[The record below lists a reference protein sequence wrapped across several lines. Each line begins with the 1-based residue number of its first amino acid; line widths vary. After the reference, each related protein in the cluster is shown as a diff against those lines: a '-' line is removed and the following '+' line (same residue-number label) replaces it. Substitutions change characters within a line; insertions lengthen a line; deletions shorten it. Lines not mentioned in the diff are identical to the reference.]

1 MVFKMIN
8 DNEITEQSD
17 KFEYSYHVTLN
28 LNARLHPMHRYDLE
42 VALEE
47 ILSERKLGCVDGGGT
62 MQLPSGEI
70 EFCDI
75 ELMLQDNTE
84 ESLTSLESIIEKL
97 GVAKGSKLLLWNE
110 ADEDV
115 WCERPVGNLEGM
127 ALYLNGTDLPAEVY
141 QTSDINYVIEQ
152 TKSLIKGIGAM
163 YSWWEGPQNTALY
176 FYGESYDK
184 MFAAIKNFTE
194 EYPLC
199 QKCVIKQ
206 IA

>member
-1 MVFKMIN
+1 MIKNNERTDQN
-8 DNEITEQSD
+8 DSS
-17 KFEYSYHVTLN
+17 EYSCHVTLN
-28 LNARLHPMHRYDLE
+28 LNARFQPMHRHDLE
-42 VALEE
+42 DALEE
-47 ILSERKLGCVDGGGT
+47 ILSKHKLGYVDGGGT
-62 MQLPSGEI
+62 MQSASGEI
-70 EFCDI
+70 ESCDI
-75 ELMLQDNTE
+75 ELMLKDNTE
-84 ESLTSLESIIEKL
+84 EGLTSLESIIEKL

-152 TKSLIKGIGAM
+152 TESLIKGIGAM

-176 FYGESYDK
+176 FYGESYEK
-184 MFAAIKNFTE
+184 MLAAIKNFTE

-199 QKCVIKQ
+199 QKCVITQ

>member
-1 MVFKMIN
+1 MIKN
-8 DNEITEQSD
+8 NETAEAYDNS
-17 KFEYSYHVTLN
+17 KYSYHVTLN

-47 ILSERKLGCVDGGGT
+47 ILSKHKLGCVDGGGT

-75 ELMLQDNTE
+75 ELMLKDDTE
-84 ESLTSLESIIEKL
+84 ESLATLESIIEKL
-97 GVAKGSKLLLWNE
+97 GVAKGSKLLLWNKTD
-110 ADEDV
+110 DEV
-115 WCERPVGNLEGM
+115 WCERPVGRLEGM
-127 ALYLNGTDLPAEVY
+127 ALYLNGTDLPAEIY
-141 QTSDINYVIEQ
+141 QNCDINYVIEQ
-152 TKSLIKGIGAM
+152 TESLMKGIGAM
-163 YSWWEGPQNTALY
+163 YSWWEGSQNTALY
-176 FYGESYDK
+176 FYGESYEK
-184 MFAAIKNFTE
+184 MLSAIKNFTE

>member
-1 MVFKMIN
+1 MMKN
-8 DNEITEQSD
+8 NETTEAYD
-17 KFEYSYHVTLN
+17 KSEYSCHVTLN

-47 ILSERKLGCVDGGGT
+47 ILSKHKLGYVDGGGT

-75 ELMLQDNTE
+75 ELMLKDNSK
-84 ESLTSLESIIEKL
+84 ESLVSLESIIEKL

-127 ALYLNGTDLPAEVY
+127 ALYLNGTDLPTEIY
-141 QTSDINYVIEQ
+141 QTCDINYVIKQ
-152 TKSLIKGIGAM
+152 TEELMKGIGAM

-176 FYGESYDK
+176 FYGENYEK
-184 MFAAIKNFTE
+184 MLTVIKNFIK